1 MGLFGKNTGP
11 TDFDHGNQNQFGDP
25 FEKVGKADG
34 SERSIY
40 PLAGVYPLLYCE
52 RLKMIESKLNG
63 DSMFIAEFSILE
75 SNVADRPKGTTMAWV
90 CNLRHLPSPGNVR
103 AFLAT
108 LNGVPVNEVDSD
120 SARFACGEKN
130 PCRGRLVRLE
140 AVNTETKKHTQF
152 TVCKWSAVNEEM
164 QKKADELR
172 QAAGFPAF

>member
-1 MGLFGKNTGP
+1 
-11 TDFDHGNQNQFGDP
+11 
-25 FEKVGKADG
+25 
-34 SERSIY
+34 
-40 PLAGVYPLLYCE
+40 
-52 RLKMIESKLNG
+52 
-63 DSMFIAEFSILE
+63 
-75 SNVADRPKGTTMAWV
+75 
-90 CNLRHLPSPGNVR
+90 LPSPGNVR

-140 AVNTETKKHTQF
+140 AVNTETKKGNPF

-164 QKKADELR
+164 QNKADALR